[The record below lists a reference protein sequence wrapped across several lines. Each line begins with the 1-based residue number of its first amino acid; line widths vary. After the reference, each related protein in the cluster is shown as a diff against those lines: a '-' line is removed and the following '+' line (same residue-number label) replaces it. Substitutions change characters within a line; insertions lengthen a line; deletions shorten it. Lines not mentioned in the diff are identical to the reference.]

1 MRMVAKILRE
11 SLLVLVVA
19 SLLSTIGGIGFEA
32 LKEKFYLLPIIL
44 IALPALNDMIG
55 DLGIILSSKFT
66 TIIYLQKKQKMQKK
80 QKKKVSERR
89 EIREIIMV
97 VLFVAFVMAIY
108 LFFLSTTLAILTKKH
123 VDLQSAFKTLPL
135 FIVSA
140 LFIVFFL
147 SLILTTLGFF
157 VYKKGYDPNNILVPL
172 ATALADAF
180 NLLLVCLFVLM
191 F

>member
-1 MRMVAKILRE
+1 MRIVVKILRE
-11 SLLVLVVA
+11 SMLVLVVA

-66 TIIYLQKKQKMQKK
+66 TTIYLQKKQKRQR
-80 QKKKVSERR
+80 KKVSTRR

-123 VDLQSAFKTLPL
+123 VDLPSAFKTLPL